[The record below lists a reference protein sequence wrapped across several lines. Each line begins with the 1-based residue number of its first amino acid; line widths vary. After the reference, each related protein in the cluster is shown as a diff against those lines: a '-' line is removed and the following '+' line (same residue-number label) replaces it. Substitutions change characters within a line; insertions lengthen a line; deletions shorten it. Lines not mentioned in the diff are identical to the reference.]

1 MTRAI
6 FAIPGDETQ
15 RTGGYLYDATVLRLL
30 NEGGTQTTHLRL
42 PDSFPAPSP
51 QDMRAAIDAL
61 CAIPADQ
68 PVIVDGLALGAMDPE
83 GLARMK
89 APLVALVHHPLGL
102 EPGLQGA
109 RATHLKQNEA
119 AVLAHAAHV
128 IVPSGYIGRLLASE
142 FGIASENITV
152 AQPGAEQALAQRTP
166 SSPPLIMSVGV
177 LALRKGHD
185 VLIDA
190 LAQITDLPWRAEII
204 GKPHEPETAQALS
217 TQITESGLTSR
228 VMLTG
233 ELDND
238 ALHTRYQQASIFAL
252 ATRYEGYGIVFN
264 EAMSYG
270 LPIVS
275 CAVGAVID
283 TVDEAGI
290 LVPRDDATALADAI
304 RRILTDSAYASELA
318 HKSSLKAAAL
328 PSWEDTAA
336 LFRDVL
342 LRVTK

>member
-1 MTRAI
+1 
-6 FAIPGDETQ
+6 
-15 RTGGYLYDATVLRLL
+15 
-30 NEGGTQTTHLRL
+30 
-42 PDSFPAPSP
+42 
-51 QDMRAAIDAL
+51 
-61 CAIPADQ
+61 
-68 PVIVDGLALGAMDPE
+68 
-83 GLARMK
+83 
-89 APLVALVHHPLGL
+89 
-102 EPGLQGA
+102 
-109 RATHLKQNEA
+109 
-119 AVLAHAAHV
+119 VLAHAAHV

-264 EAMSYG
+264 
-270 LPIVS
+270 
-275 CAVGAVID
+275 
-283 TVDEAGI
+283 DEAGI